1 MDDGTEGAADTERVE
16 LIGLSGRDGASD
28 CAPDR
33 GERFSF
39 VLGRFPS
46 DSDPLSASSSG

>member
-16 LIGLSGRDGASD
+16 LIGVSGRDDTSD

-33 GERFSF
+33 GERIS
-39 VLGRFPS
+39 LALSRFPS